1 MASPLSILKSVLNL
15 NRNCMHVTNCEQA
28 TVSVHRYGEIY
39 EQTRI
44 YIHARPYKR
53 VQKLCPVCRKK
64 CPGYDTKYETDS
76 SWRAP
81 NLNGV
86 PVYICYQPKRIECPE
101 HGIKTEYIP
110 WADGKSRFTEDFSNE
125 IAWMVCRMSKTAVA
139 LFEGVDWRTVGNC
152 VKAAHNRIEPDVT
165 IRMHNLRRICVD
177 ETSYRKGFAY
187 ITVVYDMDRNRVVWI
202 HEGNGLEIFRLFCEA
217 LSPEERE
224 KIEIVAGDGAQ
235 WIDTC
240 TKAYFPN
247 ATRCIDFFHVVEWAT
262 EKLDKVRI
270 ATAAKASR
278 EYDCRKQE
286 FQKAEAEAIK
296 AAEAA
301 EKQRLAAEAELAAMP
316 KRGRPS
322 RRKQELIAF
331 LAGLTE
337 TTQTGTADQQ
347 RQAAEAELAAMPNRG
362 RPSKRKQELI
372 AFLSGRLGTLPSKE
386 TASKKKGRPRKEKL
400 SLEHQE
406 ILDQLEDRAK
416 AVKGAKHA
424 LGHNPENCSKYQA
437 DKIKLIENEYPDLYR
452 AYQLKETLRLILHMK
467 DACQAAIELEQWIK
481 DASESGLQPMA
492 ELSEKITRHKES
504 ILNSVRCQ
512 ANSAK
517 SEAVNT
523 TIKVLIKMAR
533 GFRNIGNMIALIYL
547 KCSDL
552 VIPLNN
558 RPQMS
563 AEKAAAA
570 RNTANELRKRRH
582 ADPVPA

>member
-1 MASPLSILKSVLNL
+1 MASPLSILKTVLNL
-15 NRNCMHVTNCEQA
+15 NHNRMHVTSCEQA
-28 TVSVHRYGEIY
+28 AVTIHRYGETLQ
-39 EQTRI
+39 QTRI
-44 YIHARPYKR
+44 YVHARPYER
-53 VQKLCPVCRKK
+53 IQKLCPVCMKK
-64 CPGYDTKYETDS
+64 CPGYDTKYNTES

-86 PVYICYQPKRIECPE
+86 PVYICYQPKRIECPV
-101 HGIKTEYIP
+101 HGVLTEYIP
-110 WADGKSRFTEDFSNE
+110 WADGRSRFTEDFSNE
-125 IAWMVCRMSKTAVA
+125 VAWMVCRMSKTAVA
-139 LFEGVDWRTVGNC
+139 LFEDIDWRSVGNC
-152 VKAAHNRIEPDVT
+152 IKAAHNRIEPDVT
-165 IRMHNLRRICVD
+165 VRMQDLRRICVD
-177 ETSYRKGFAY
+177 ETSYRKGYAY

-217 LSPEERE
+217 LSPEERQ
-224 KIEIVAGDGAQ
+224 KVEIVAGDGAQ

-262 EKLDKVRI
+262 EKLDKVRT
-270 ATAAKASR
+270 ATAAKAYR
-278 EYDCRKQE
+278 EYDRRKQE
-286 FQKAEAEAIK
+286 FQKAEAEAVK

-301 EKQRLAAEAELAAMP
+301 EKQRIAAEAELAALPKRGRPSKRKQELLDFLASIAQTTQPEAAGEQRKAAEAELAAMP
-316 KRGRPS
+316 KRGRPGK
-322 RRKQELIAF
+322 RKLELLAF
-331 LAGLTE
+331 LG
-337 TTQTGTADQQ
+337 
-347 RQAAEAELAAMPNRG
+347 
-362 RPSKRKQELI
+362 S
-372 AFLSGRLGTLPSKE
+372 RLETLPPQKISPKR
-386 TASKKKGRPRKEKL
+386 KGRPRKEQL

-406 ILDQLEDRAK
+406 ILDQLEDRAR
-416 AVKGAKHA
+416 AIKGVKHA
-424 LGHNPENCSKYQA
+424 LGHNPENCSEYQA

-452 AYQLKETLRLILHMK
+452 AYQLKESLRLILHMK
-467 DACQAAIELEQWIK
+467 DARQAAIELDQWIK

-492 ELSEKITRHKES
+492 ELSEKIIRHKES

-570 RNTANELRKRRH
+570 RKTANELRKRRQ
-582 ADPVPA
+582 AAPVPA

>member
-15 NRNCMHVTNCEQA
+15 NHNRMHVTNCEQK
-28 TVSVHRYGEIY
+28 TVTVHRFGETC

-44 YIHARPYKR
+44 YVHARPYER
-53 VQKLCPVCRKK
+53 VQKRCPVCGRK
-64 CPGYDTKYETDS
+64 CPGYDTKYSTES

-86 PVYICYQPKRIECPE
+86 PVYICYRPKRIECPE
-101 HGIKTEYIP
+101 HGVQTEFIP
-110 WADGKSRFTEDFSNE
+110 WADGKSRFTEDFNNE

-139 LFEGVDWRTVGNC
+139 LFEDIDWRTVGNC

-165 IRMHNLRRICVD
+165 VRMHALRRICVD

-217 LSPEERE
+217 LSPEER
-224 KIEIVAGDGAQ
+224 KKVEIVAGDGAR

-240 TKAYFPN
+240 TKTYFPN

-278 EYDCRKQE
+278 EYDRRKQE
-286 FQKAEAEAIK
+286 FQKAEAESIK

-322 RRKQELIAF
+322 KRKQELQDF
-331 LAGLTE
+331 LAGLAETKQTE
-337 TTQTGTADQQ
+337 AVDQQ
-347 RQAAEAELAAMPNRG
+347 RKTAEAELAAMPNRG
-362 RPSKRKQELI
+362 RPSKRKEELI
-372 AFLSGRLGTLPSKE
+372 AFLGGGLVTLPSKE
-386 TASKKKGRPRKEKL
+386 TSRKKKGRPRKEQL
-400 SLEHQE
+400 SVEHQE

-416 AVKGAKHA
+416 AIKGAKHA
-424 LGHNPENCSKYQA
+424 LGHNPENCSEYQA

-452 AYQLKETLRLILHMK
+452 AYQLKESLRLILHMK
-467 DACQAAIELEQWIK
+467 DARQAATELDQWIK

-492 ELSEKITRHKES
+492 ELSEKIIRHKES

-563 AEKAAAA
+563 AEKAAA
-570 RNTANELRKRRH
+570 RNTANELRRRRQ
-582 ADPVPA
+582 AQPVPA

>member
-1 MASPLSILKSVLNL
+1 MAYLLGWGVNSNQKT
-15 NRNCMHVTNCEQA
+15 VT
-28 TVSVHRYGEIY
+28 VHRFGETC

-44 YIHARPYKR
+44 YVHARPYKQAQR
-53 VQKLCPVCRKK
+53 RCPVCGRK
-64 CPGYDTKYETDS
+64 CPGYDTKCNTAS

-86 PVYICYQPKRIECPE
+86 PVYICYRPQRIECPE
-101 HGIKTEYIP
+101 HGVLTECIP
-110 WADGKSRFTEDFSNE
+110 WADGKSRFTEDFNNE
-125 IAWMVCRMSKTAVA
+125 VAWMVCRMSRTAVS
-139 LFEGVDWRTVGNC
+139 LFEDIDWRTVGNC
-152 VKAAHNRIEPDVT
+152 VRAAHDRIEPDVT
-165 IRMHNLRRICVD
+165 VRMHDLRRICVD
-177 ETSYRKGFAY
+177 ETSYRKGFSY

-217 LSPEERE
+217 LSQEERE

-240 TKAYFPN
+240 TKEYFPN

-278 EYDCRKQE
+278 EFDCRKQE
-286 FQKAEAEAIK
+286 FQKAEIEAAK
-296 AAEAA
+296 AAEAV
-301 EKQRLAAEAELAAMP
+301 EKQRLAAEAELDAMP

-322 RRKQELIAF
+322 KRKHELLEF
-331 LAGLTE
+331 LASIAG
-337 TTQTGTADQQ
+337 TTQAETSDQQ
-347 RQAAEAELAAMPNRG
+347 RKAAEAELAAMPNRG

-372 AFLSGRLGTLPSKE
+372 AFLSGMSGTLSPKE
-386 TASKKKGRPRKEKL
+386 AAPKKKGRPRKEQL
-400 SLEHQE
+400 SSEHQE
-406 ILDQLEDRAK
+406 ILNQLEDRAK
-416 AVKGAKHA
+416 AIKGAKHA
-424 LGHNPENCSKYQA
+424 LGHNPENCSEYQA

-452 AYQLKETLRLILHMK
+452 AYQLKESLRLILHMK
-467 DACQAAIELEQWIK
+467 DARQAAIELEQWIK
-481 DASESGLQPMA
+481 DASKSGLRPMA

-552 VIPLNN
+552 VIPLHN

-563 AEKAAAA
+563 SEKAAAA
-570 RNTANELRKRRH
+570 RNTANELRKRRQ
-582 ADPVPA
+582 AESVPA

>member
-1 MASPLSILKSVLNL
+1 
-15 NRNCMHVTNCEQA
+15 MHVTNCEQA
-28 TVSVHRYGEIY
+28 TVTLHRYGETCA
-39 EQTRI
+39 QKRI
-44 YIHARPYKR
+44 LVHARPYER
-53 VQKLCPVCRKK
+53 VQKLCPICRKK
-64 CPGYDTKYETDS
+64 CSGYDTKYNTES

-86 PVYICYQPKRIECPE
+86 PVYICYQPKRIRCPE
-101 HGIKTEYIP
+101 HGVRTEYIP
-110 WADGKSRFTEDFSNE
+110 WADGRSRFTEDFSNE
-125 IAWMVCRMSKTAVA
+125 VAWMVCRMSKTSVA
-139 LFEGVDWRTVGNC
+139 LFEDIDWRTVGNC
-152 VKAAHNRIEPDVT
+152 VKAAHNRIEPDETV
-165 IRMHNLRRICVD
+165 RMHDLRRICVD

-202 HEGNGLEIFRLFCEA
+202 HEGNGLEIFRIFCEA
-217 LSPEERE
+217 LSPEERQ
-224 KIEIVAGDGAQ
+224 KIEIVAGDGAK

-240 TKAYFPN
+240 TKDFFPN

-270 ATAAKASR
+270 AAAAKASR

-286 FQKAEAEAIK
+286 FQKAEAEAAK

-301 EKQRLAAEAELAAMP
+301 EKQRLSAEAELAAMPKRGRPGKRKQELLAFLASVAEATQTETTDQQCRAAEAELADMP

-331 LAGLTE
+331 L
-337 TTQTGTADQQ
+337 
-347 RQAAEAELAAMPNRG
+347 
-362 RPSKRKQELI
+362 
-372 AFLSGRLGTLPSKE
+372 SGRLGTLPPQKTSP
-386 TASKKKGRPRKEKL
+386 KKKGRPRREQL

-406 ILDQLEDRAK
+406 ILDQLEEKAK
-416 AVKGAKHA
+416 AIKGAKHA
-424 LGHNPENCSKYQA
+424 LGHNPEKCSDYQT

-452 AYQLKETLRLILHMK
+452 AYQLKESLRLILHMK
-467 DACQAAIELEQWIK
+467 DAGQAAIELEQWIK
-481 DASESGLQPMA
+481 NASESGLQPMA

-504 ILNSVRCQ
+504 IINSVRCQ

-533 GFRNIGNMIALIYL
+533 GFRCIENLIALVYL

-563 AEKAAAA
+563 SEKAAAVRKA
-570 RNTANELRKRRH
+570 ANELRKRRQ
-582 ADPVPA
+582 AEPVPA

>member
-1 MASPLSILKSVLNL
+1 MASPLSILKTVLNL
-15 NRNCMHVTNCEQA
+15 NHNRMHVTSCEQA
-28 TVSVHRYGEIY
+28 AVTIHRYGETLQ
-39 EQTRI
+39 QTRI
-44 YIHARPYKR
+44 YVHARPYER
-53 VQKLCPVCRKK
+53 IQKLCPVCMKK
-64 CPGYDTKYETDS
+64 CPGYDTKCNTES

-86 PVYICYQPKRIECPE
+86 PVYICYQPKRIECPV
-101 HGIKTEYIP
+101 HGVLTEYIP
-110 WADGKSRFTEDFSNE
+110 WADGRSRFTEDFSNE
-125 IAWMVCRMSKTAVA
+125 VAWMVCRMSKTAVA
-139 LFEGVDWRTVGNC
+139 LFEDIDWRSVGNC
-152 VKAAHNRIEPDVT
+152 IKAAHNRIEPDVT
-165 IRMHNLRRICVD
+165 VRMQDLRRICVD
-177 ETSYRKGFAY
+177 ETSYRKGYAY

-217 LSPEERE
+217 LSPEERQ
-224 KIEIVAGDGAQ
+224 KVEIVAGDGAQ

-262 EKLDKVRI
+262 EKLDKVRT
-270 ATAAKASR
+270 ATAAKAYR
-278 EYDCRKQE
+278 EYDRRKQE
-286 FQKAEAEAIK
+286 FQKAEAEAVK

-301 EKQRLAAEAELAAMP
+301 EKQRIAAEAELAALPKRGRPSKRKQELLDFLASIAQTTQPEAAGEQRKAAEAELAAMP
-316 KRGRPS
+316 KRGRPGK
-322 RRKQELIAF
+322 RKLELLAF
-331 LAGLTE
+331 LG
-337 TTQTGTADQQ
+337 
-347 RQAAEAELAAMPNRG
+347 
-362 RPSKRKQELI
+362 S
-372 AFLSGRLGTLPSKE
+372 RLETLPPQKISPKR
-386 TASKKKGRPRKEKL
+386 KGRPRKEQL

-406 ILDQLEDRAK
+406 ILDQLEDRAR
-416 AVKGAKHA
+416 AIKGAKHA
-424 LGHNPENCSKYQA
+424 LGHNPENCSEYQA

-452 AYQLKETLRLILHMK
+452 AYQLKESLRLILHMK
-467 DACQAAIELEQWIK
+467 DARQAAIELDQWIK

-492 ELSEKITRHKES
+492 ELSEKIIRHKES

-570 RNTANELRKRRH
+570 RKTANELRKRRQ
-582 ADPVPA
+582 AAPVPA

>member
-1 MASPLSILKSVLNL
+1 MASPLSILKTVLNL
-15 NRNCMHVTNCEQA
+15 NHNRMHVTSCEQA
-28 TVSVHRYGEIY
+28 AVTIHRYGETLQ
-39 EQTRI
+39 QTRI
-44 YIHARPYKR
+44 YVHARPYER
-53 VQKLCPVCRKK
+53 IQKLCPVCMKK
-64 CPGYDTKYETDS
+64 CPGYDTKYNTES

-86 PVYICYQPKRIECPE
+86 PVYICYQPKRIECPV
-101 HGIKTEYIP
+101 HGVLTEYIP
-110 WADGKSRFTEDFSNE
+110 WADGRSRFTEDFSNE
-125 IAWMVCRMSKTAVA
+125 VAWMVCRMSKTAVA
-139 LFEGVDWRTVGNC
+139 LFEDIDWRSVGNC
-152 VKAAHNRIEPDVT
+152 IKAAHNRIEPDVT
-165 IRMHNLRRICVD
+165 VRMQDLRRICVD
-177 ETSYRKGFAY
+177 ETSYRKGYAY

-217 LSPEERE
+217 LSPEERQ
-224 KIEIVAGDGAQ
+224 KVEIVAGDGAQ

-262 EKLDKVRI
+262 EKLDKVRT
-270 ATAAKASR
+270 ATAAKAYR
-278 EYDCRKQE
+278 EYDRRKQE
-286 FQKAEAEAIK
+286 FQKAEAEAVK

-301 EKQRLAAEAELAAMP
+301 EKQRIAAEAELAALPKRGRPSKRKQELLDFLASIAQTTQPEAAGEQRKAAEAELAAMP
-316 KRGRPS
+316 KRGRPGK
-322 RRKQELIAF
+322 RKLELLAF
-331 LAGLTE
+331 LG
-337 TTQTGTADQQ
+337 
-347 RQAAEAELAAMPNRG
+347 
-362 RPSKRKQELI
+362 S
-372 AFLSGRLGTLPSKE
+372 RLETLPPQKISPKR
-386 TASKKKGRPRKEKL
+386 KGRPRKEQL

-406 ILDQLEDRAK
+406 ILDQLEDRAR
-416 AVKGAKHA
+416 AIKGAKHA
-424 LGHNPENCSKYQA
+424 LGHNPENCSEYQA

-452 AYQLKETLRLILHMK
+452 AYQLKESLRLILHMK
-467 DACQAAIELEQWIK
+467 DARQAAIELDQWIK

-492 ELSEKITRHKES
+492 ELSEKIIRHKES

-563 AEKAAAA
+563 AEKAGPE
-570 RNTANELRKRRH
+570 NCQ
-582 ADPVPA
+582 